1 MTDTVDRGEATMFDA
16 NKILGVLMESGMAG
30 SRPSRM
36 QRAAGSGSPILNDAL
51 EMLSASSRGVGGG
64 RPAAGAGGLPRSSAT
79 GGSGGGLGGLGELLG
94 GAGGSGGLGGLGA
107 LLGGSSG
114 RGALGGGAMG
124 LLGALASIAM
134 QQFGSSQAAARS
146 AAQPGMAEEPAPFA
160 DDQASDEQGHAT
172 LMIRAMIMAAKAD
185 GEIDPQERQRILGR
199 LEEAGAD
206 PEAETFVREE
216 MTRPVDLHAI
226 VSAVDSP
233 HTAIEAYAASLFAI
247 DIDTPAEA
255 AYMRQL
261 AHGLGLNP
269 TLVREL
275 HASLEAP
282 KPH

>member
-1 MTDTVDRGEATMFDA
+1 MFDA

-30 SRPSRM
+30 SSPARV
-36 QRAAGSGSPILNDAL
+36 QRA
-51 EMLSASSRGVGGG
+51 VGGG
-64 RPAAGAGGLPRSSAT
+64 SPLLNNALQMLSDTSRGAGGGSPTAG
-79 GGSGGGLGGLGELLG
+79 GGSREAGGGGLAGMAGGLGGGAASG
-94 GAGGSGGLGGLGA
+94 RAGAGLGGLGGLGA

-114 RGALGGGAMG
+114 SGGALAGGAMG
-124 LLGALASIAM
+124 LLGTLASVAM
-134 QQFGSSQAAARS
+134 QHFSSPQSAAKS
-146 AAQPGMAEEPAPFA
+146 GAQPGLAEDAAPYGGG
-160 DDQASDEQGHAT
+160 DDVASDEQGRAT
-172 LMIRAMIMAAKAD
+172 LMIRAMITAAKAD

-206 PEAETFVREE
+206 PEARAFVREE

-226 VSAVDSP
+226 VSAVDSS

-247 DIDTPAEA
+247 DLDTPAEA

-261 AHGLGLNP
+261 AQGLGLNP

-275 HASLEAP
+275 HASLEVP